1 MMTGEELTL
10 IINATSGLTREKE
23 NGTSRRGNW
32 MSEDQ
37 RSGNGQEGGTWPD
50 STEVS
55 GAAPR
60 GRACWARKRRAKI
73 AGEGED

>member
-55 GAAPR
+55 
-60 GRACWARKRRAKI
+60 
-73 AGEGED
+73 